1 MCLLYAIFEQKTLR
15 RDCIYNIE
23 NTDTEIGVSGVYVQL
38 LLYFETHRCSSPTD
52 SFYVLRIN
60 LLK

>member
-23 NTDTEIGVSGVYVQL
+23 NTDIEIGVSGVYVQL
-38 LLYFETHRCSSPTD
+38 LLYTEGKKFS
-52 SFYVLRIN
+52 N
-60 LLK
+60 LLWGFTV